1 MRTSILLTSLT
12 LNVELK
18 LLPMTLKCGMK
29 NVSLAINVTKIL
41 TNLHFT
47 FMKGMSF
54 VKIATQIIVA
64 KNVQRVRNQFKGP
77 QLLQMG
83 SHFTKVASLAQTA
96 KQSWGHILQLTE
108 KDTVKIAKM

>member
-1 MRTSILLTSLT
+1 
-12 LNVELK
+12 
-18 LLPMTLKCGMK
+18 
-29 NVSLAINVTKIL
+29 
-41 TNLHFT
+41 
-47 FMKGMSF
+47 MKGMSF

-96 KQSWGHILQLTE
+96 KQSWVLIIQMTE